1 MLPGGAWE
9 DSTPARP
16 CHGESTTLMLA
27 EPEEGITA
35 SGRPAVRLS
44 SQHMQEREDAQR
56 SPGSVRFGLIIA
68 PVAPGVL
75 QSKQLLHPGQ
85 PGDGPRGFLYI
96 GIIFEPADGSAD
108 GSNGNFHECP
118 AADRGILLLQQPRK
132 RISSQTQTI
141 GDLPPAQTEVF
152 QTRDFVNFSQGQF
165 LSRHGLLPI
174 GPGKPGMHG
183 LI

>member
-9 DSTPARP
+9 DSTPAPPARP

-68 PVAPGVL
+68 PIAPGVL
-75 QSKQLLHPGQ
+75 QSEQLLHQGQ
-85 PGDGPRGFLYI
+85 PGDCRPGFLHI
-96 GIIFEPADGSAD
+96 GITFGRSEGPSE
-108 GSNGNFHECP
+108 NFHECP
-118 AADRGILLLQQPRK
+118 AADRGILRLQQPRK
-132 RISSQTQTI
+132 RISSQTD
-141 GDLPPAQTEVF
+141 GCPNLAQ
-152 QTRDFVNFSQGQF
+152 
-165 LSRHGLLPI
+165 
-174 GPGKPGMHG
+174 
-183 LI
+183 